1 MSLLVIWQVSRI
13 TTQEAYLPPVVVY
26 GAEVFF
32 RLREPFFIERFT
44 LLSRFKYFSILR
56 TPPKLIAAA
65 LILSVVFPSP
75 SHGAKGYRYWGYFQ
89 ASAGASSWSAA
100 MTGPSVE
107 VKDGDVEGWA
117 FVFSSNDI
125 PAVEPMMDPD
135 FATLCGQ
142 TPETSGRIR
151 VGLVVDF
158 GAGNIAP
165 DGEVPNEFFSDC
177 VVVDKGSVGLDVL
190 KAALEVRAGDS
201 GLICGIAG
209 YPATECGAEIDEP
222 APEQAVAIEAT
233 TAQEN
238 NSNQSV
244 PILLGVLALFLL
256 SALILNRRR
265 LKK

>member
-1 MSLLVIWQVSRI
+1 V
-13 TTQEAYLPPVVVY
+13 
-26 GAEVFF
+26 
-32 RLREPFFIERFT
+32 
-44 LLSRFKYFSILR
+44 LSRFTHSNILS
-56 TPPKLIAAA
+56 TYPKLIALSV
-65 LILSVVFPSP
+65 LILSLLAPIP

-89 ASAGASSWSAA
+89 APAGASAWSAA

-125 PAVEPMMDPD
+125 PAIEPMMDPD

-142 TPETSGRIR
+142 TPEASGKIR

-165 DGEVPNEFFSDC
+165 DGEIPNEFFSDC

-190 KAALEVRAGDS
+190 EAALEVRAGDS

-209 YPATECGAEIDEP
+209 YPASECGAEIDEP
-222 APEQAVAIEAT
+222 APEEAVAIKAT
-233 TAQEN
+233 PEQEKS
-238 NSNQSV
+238 SNQSV

-256 SALILNRRR
+256 SGFLLNRRR
-265 LKK
+265 SR